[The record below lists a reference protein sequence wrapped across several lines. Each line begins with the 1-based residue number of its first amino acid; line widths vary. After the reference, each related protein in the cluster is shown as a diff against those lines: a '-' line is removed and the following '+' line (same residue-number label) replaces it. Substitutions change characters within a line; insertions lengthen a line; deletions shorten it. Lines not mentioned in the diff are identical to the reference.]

1 MTFPLDV
8 LIEELEWIAA
18 LLVDCHLHS
27 SGPPVT
33 ANDLSRGHWPFQCL
47 RNVGVS
53 YYVLF
58 KTYTEIC
65 TINDN
70 KQPIMRLQLCMS
82 TANLIIEWVKNVDV
96 NPIGKEDL
104 RRAVR
109 SQNLQNWLSQLETML
124 RRIVGDP
131 INERLRD
138 AVEHAARTVD
148 HAKIEVTRF
157 RNSVH

>member
-1 MTFPLDV
+1 
-8 LIEELEWIAA
+8 
-18 LLVDCHLHS
+18 
-27 SGPPVT
+27 
-33 ANDLSRGHWPFQCL
+33 
-47 RNVGVS
+47 
-53 YYVLF
+53 
-58 KTYTEIC
+58 
-65 TINDN
+65 
-70 KQPIMRLQLCMS
+70 MS